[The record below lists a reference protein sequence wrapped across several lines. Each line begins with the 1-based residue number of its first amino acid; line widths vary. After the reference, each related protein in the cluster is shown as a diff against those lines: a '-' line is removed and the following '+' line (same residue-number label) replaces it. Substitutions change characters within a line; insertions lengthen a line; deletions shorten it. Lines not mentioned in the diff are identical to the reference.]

1 MAEHT
6 TAHTDIASSTSG
18 IATTTATTAATT
30 ATVPAPAPYAAPE
43 HPINVAI
50 LGAGRIAQKMATTL
64 TLMAQDPTYRA
75 YARPYAVASRN
86 QARADEFAA
95 QYGIPVAYGSYA
107 QMLDDPEVDLVYIA
121 TPHSLHAEQA
131 IACMEAGKHV
141 LVEKAFTVNAEQAQ
155 HVIDMSWQTGR
166 LCAEAIWTRYMP
178 SRAMIRR
185 LVEDGTIGDVCAISA
200 NLSYP
205 TTRKQRIVDPK
216 LAGGALLDVGVYP
229 LNFIDMAIGPADTN
243 ADDDTAAATRNDAAH
258 GRRIVRLETAMTP
271 YTTGVDAQSTT
282 TLFYDDGVMAVSTCS
297 LLAVSDR
304 DGAIWGTDGYLMCR
318 NVNNVER
325 IDVYGKDH
333 ALIRS
338 IPVPAQLTGYEY
350 EVAACASAIAAGST
364 ECPDMPHADTLRMMR
379 LLDQIR
385 ERWGLRYPCE

>member
-18 IATTTATTAATT
+18 IATAATA

-43 HPINVAI
+43 RPINVAI

-75 YARPYAVASRN
+75 YAKPYAVASRN

-141 LVEKAFTVNAEQAQ
+141 LVEKAFTVNAG
-155 HVIDMSWQTGR
+155 QTGR

-205 TTRKQRIVDPK
+205 TTHKQRIVDPE

-229 LNFIDMAIGPADTN
+229 LNFIDMAIGSDGG
-243 ADDDTAAATRNDAAH
+243 
-258 GRRIVRLETAMTP
+258 GRDIARMETAMIP
-271 YTTGVDAQSTT
+271 YKTGVDAQSTT

-304 DGAIWGTDGYLMCR
+304 DGAIWGTNGYLMCR
-318 NVNNVER
+318 NVNNVEC
-325 IDVYGKDH
+325 IDVYDKDH

>member
-1 MAEHT
+1 M
-6 TAHTDIASSTSG
+6 TDSTCES
-18 IATTTATTAATT
+18 TAT
-30 ATVPAPAPYAAPE
+30 APYQLPQR
-43 HPINVAI
+43 PINVAI

-64 TLMAQDPTYRA
+64 NLMARNETYRA
-75 YARPYAVASRN
+75 YAKPYAIASRD
-86 QARADEFAA
+86 QKRADEFAA

-141 LVEKAFTVNAEQAQ
+141 LVEKAFTVNAGQAQ
-155 HVIDMSWQTGR
+155 RVIEVSQQTGK

-178 SRAMIRR
+178 SRAMIRQ

-205 TTRKQRIVDPK
+205 TTHKQRIIDPK

-229 LNFIDMAIGPADTN
+229 LNFIDMAIGGVS
-243 ADDDTAAATRNDAAH
+243 
-258 GRRIVRLETAMTP
+258 GRDIARMETAMIP
-271 YTTGVDAQSTT
+271 YKTGVDAQSTT

-333 ALIRS
+333 ALTRS

-350 EVAACASAIAAGST
+350 EVAACASAIAAGQT

-379 LLDQIR
+379 LLDHIR

>member
-6 TAHTDIASSTSG
+6 TAPTDIASSTSG
-18 IATTTATTAATT
+18 IATTTATTAATA
-30 ATVPAPAPYAAPE
+30 ATVPAAAAAAYAAPE
-43 HPINVAI
+43 RPINVAI

-75 YARPYAVASRN
+75 YARPYAVASRD

-205 TTRKQRIVDPK
+205 TTHKQRIVDPK

-229 LNFIDMAIGPADTN
+229 LNFIDMAIGGDGG
-243 ADDDTAAATRNDAAH
+243 
-258 GRRIVRLETAMTP
+258 GRSIARMETAMIP
-271 YTTGVDAQSTT
+271 YKTGVDAQSTT

-304 DGAIWGTDGYLMCR
+304 DGAIWGTNGYLMCR

-325 IDVYGKDH
+325 IDVYDKDH

>member
-1 MAEHT
+1 M
-6 TAHTDIASSTSG
+6 TDSICES
-18 IATTTATTAATT
+18 TAT
-30 ATVPAPAPYAAPE
+30 APYQLPQR
-43 HPINVAI
+43 PINVAI

-64 TLMAQDPTYRA
+64 NLMARNETYRA
-75 YARPYAVASRN
+75 YARPYAVASRD

-155 HVIDMSWQTGR
+155 HVIDMSRQTGR

-205 TTRKQRIVDPK
+205 TTHKQRIVDPK

-229 LNFIDMAIGPADTN
+229 LNFIDMAIGPADTGT
-243 ADDDTAAATRNDAAH
+243 DGDTTATAGNDAAH
-258 GRRIVRLETAMTP
+258 GRRIARLETAMIP

-318 NVNNVER
+318 NVNNVEC
-325 IDVYGKDH
+325 IDVYDKDH

>member
-6 TAHTDIASSTSG
+6 TTPADITSSTSG
-18 IATTTATTAATT
+18 IATTTATTAATA

-43 HPINVAI
+43 RPINVAI

-75 YARPYAVASRN
+75 YAKPYAVASRD

-121 TPHSLHAEQA
+121 TPHSLHAGQA

-155 HVIDMSWQTGR
+155 HVIDVSRQTGR

-185 LVEDGTIGDVCAISA
+185 LIEDGTIGDVCAISA

-205 TTRKQRIVDPK
+205 TTHKQRIVDPK

-229 LNFIDMAIGPADTN
+229 LNFIDMAIGGDGG
-243 ADDDTAAATRNDAAH
+243 
-258 GRRIVRLETAMTP
+258 GRSIARMETAMIP
-271 YTTGVDAQSTT
+271 YKTGVDAQSTT

-325 IDVYGKDH
+325 IDVYDKDH
-333 ALIRS
+333 ALTRS

-350 EVAACASAIAAGST
+350 EVAACASAIAAGSP

>member
-1 MAEHT
+1 MTDHT
-6 TAHTDIASSTSG
+6 TAIASGMPS
-18 IATTTATTAATT
+18 TATM
-30 ATVPAPAPYAAPE
+30 PYTAPE
-43 HPINVAI
+43 HPVNVAI

-64 TLMAQDPTYRA
+64 NLMAQDPTYRA
-75 YARPYAVASRN
+75 YARPYAIASRDKT
-86 QARADEFAA
+86 RAEEFAE

-131 IACMEAGKHV
+131 IACMEAGKRV

-155 HVIDMSWQTGR
+155 RVIDTSRRTGT

-178 SRAMIRR
+178 SRALIRG
-185 LVEDGTIGDVCAISA
+185 LVEDGTIGRVCAISA

-205 TTRKQRIVDPK
+205 TTHKQRIVDPK

-229 LNFIDMAIGPADTN
+229 LNFIDMAIGPADTGT
-243 ADDDTAAATRNDAAH
+243 DGDTTATAGNDAAH
-258 GRRIVRLETAMTP
+258 GRRIARLETAMTP

-333 ALIRS
+333 ALMRS

-350 EVAACASAIAAGST
+350 EVAACASAIASGSI

-385 ERWGLRYPCE
+385 DRWGLRYPCE

>member
-1 MAEHT
+1 MAEST
-6 TAHTDIASSTSG
+6 TTPAPAASSTAG
-18 IATTTATTAATT
+18 TAT
-30 ATVPAPAPYAAPE
+30 APYAPPE
-43 HPINVAI
+43 RPINVAI

-75 YARPYAVASRN
+75 CAKPYAVASRD

-121 TPHSLHAEQA
+121 TPHAGQA

-155 HVIDMSWQTGR
+155 HVIDVSRKTGL

-178 SRAMIRR
+178 SRAMIRG

-205 TTRKQRIVDPK
+205 TTHKQRIIDPG

-229 LNFIDMAIGPADTN
+229 LNFIDMAIGGDGG
-243 ADDDTAAATRNDAAH
+243 
-258 GRRIVRLETAMTP
+258 GRSIARMETAMIP
-271 YTTGVDAQSTT
+271 YKTGVDAQSTT

-333 ALIRS
+333 ALTRS

-350 EVAACASAIAAGST
+350 EVAACASAIAAKSI

>member
-1 MAEHT
+1 
-6 TAHTDIASSTSG
+6 
-18 IATTTATTAATT
+18 
-30 ATVPAPAPYAAPE
+30 
-43 HPINVAI
+43 
-50 LGAGRIAQKMATTL
+50 
-64 TLMAQDPTYRA
+64 
-75 YARPYAVASRN
+75 
-86 QARADEFAA
+86 
-95 QYGIPVAYGSYA
+95 
-107 QMLDDPEVDLVYIA
+107 MLDDPEVDLVYIA

-141 LVEKAFTVNAEQAQ
+141 LVEKAFTVNAGQAQ
-155 HVIDMSWQTGR
+155 RVIKVSQQTGK

-178 SRAMIRR
+178 SRAMIRQ

-205 TTRKQRIVDPK
+205 TTHKQRIIDPK

-229 LNFIDMAIGPADTN
+229 LNFIDMAIGGGS
-243 ADDDTAAATRNDAAH
+243 
-258 GRRIVRLETAMTP
+258 GRDIARMETAMIP
-271 YTTGVDAQSTT
+271 YKTGVDAQSTT

-304 DGAIWGTDGYLMCR
+304 DGAIWGTNGYLMCR

-325 IDVYGKDH
+325 IDVYSKDH
-333 ALIRS
+333 ALTRS

-350 EVAACASAIAAGST
+350 EVAACASAIATGQT

-379 LLDQIR
+379 LLDHIR

>member
-18 IATTTATTAATT
+18 IATAATA

-43 HPINVAI
+43 RPINVAI

-75 YARPYAVASRN
+75 YARPYAVASRD

>member
-1 MAEHT
+1 MAEST
-6 TAHTDIASSTSG
+6 TTPAPAASSTAG
-18 IATTTATTAATT
+18 TAT
-30 ATVPAPAPYAAPE
+30 APYAPPE
-43 HPINVAI
+43 RPINVAI

-75 YARPYAVASRN
+75 YAKPYAVASRD

-121 TPHSLHAEQA
+121 TLHSLHAEQA

-155 HVIDMSWQTGR
+155 HVIDVSRQTGR

-205 TTRKQRIVDPK
+205 TTHKQRIVDPK

-229 LNFIDMAIGPADTN
+229 LNFIDMAIGGN
-243 ADDDTAAATRNDAAH
+243 GG
-258 GRRIVRLETAMTP
+258 GRSIARMETAMIP
-271 YTTGVDAQSTT
+271 YKTGVDAQSTT

-325 IDVYGKDH
+325 IDVYDKDH

>member
-121 TPHSLHAEQA
+121 TPH
-131 IACMEAGKHV
+131 
-141 LVEKAFTVNAEQAQ
+141 
-155 HVIDMSWQTGR
+155 
-166 LCAEAIWTRYMP
+166 
-178 SRAMIRR
+178 
-185 LVEDGTIGDVCAISA
+185 
-200 NLSYP
+200 
-205 TTRKQRIVDPK
+205 
-216 LAGGALLDVGVYP
+216 
-229 LNFIDMAIGPADTN
+229 
-243 ADDDTAAATRNDAAH
+243 
-258 GRRIVRLETAMTP
+258 
-271 YTTGVDAQSTT
+271 
-282 TLFYDDGVMAVSTCS
+282 
-297 LLAVSDR
+297 
-304 DGAIWGTDGYLMCR
+304 
-318 NVNNVER
+318 
-325 IDVYGKDH
+325 
-333 ALIRS
+333 
-338 IPVPAQLTGYEY
+338 
-350 EVAACASAIAAGST
+350 
-364 ECPDMPHADTLRMMR
+364 
-379 LLDQIR
+379 
-385 ERWGLRYPCE
+385 

>member
-155 HVIDMSWQTGR
+155 HVIDMSRQTGR
-166 LCAEAIWTRYMP
+166 LCTEAIWTRYMP